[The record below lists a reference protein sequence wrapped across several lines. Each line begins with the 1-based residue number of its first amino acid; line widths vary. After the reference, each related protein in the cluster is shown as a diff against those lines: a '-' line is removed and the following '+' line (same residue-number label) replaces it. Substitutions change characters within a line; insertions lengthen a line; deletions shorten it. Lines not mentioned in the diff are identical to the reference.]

1 MLNITTI
8 SDVIY
13 RDFRYN
19 LIRIA
24 EGCSATPYI
33 DSKGNV
39 AIGEV
44 SGVRLEKLRY

>member
-24 EGCSATPYI
+24 EGSSATPYI
-33 DSKGNV
+33 KGKGD
-39 AIGEV
+39 ILYCSCQE
-44 SGVRLEKLRY
+44 